1 MQVLDQGHVRCRVS
15 LVRDGE
21 EAMAF
26 IHRKGIFA
34 KAPRPDLILLDM
46 QLPKKSGCEV
56 LMEVHADERL
66 KNIPVVVMSTAGTCQ
81 TLLDGECYAVLE
93 FMPKPL
99 DAERFVAMVKSLHY
113 SLLTELVAASMV

>member
-1 MQVLDQGHVRCRVS
+1 MS

-21 EAMAF
+21 EALAF

-56 LMEVHADERL
+56 LMEFQTDEEL
-66 KNIPVVVMSTAGTCQ
+66 KKIPVVVMSTADTCQ
-81 TLLDGECYAVLE
+81 TLLEADVSRCWSSCPSRWTPNGSSAWSNRCTT
-93 FMPKPL
+93 
-99 DAERFVAMVKSLHY
+99 RS
-113 SLLTELVAASMV
+113 